1 MTPDKAALMAL
12 AEHHDRQGVFHAK
25 QAASNASWYH
35 GHAADTRRA
44 ADHFAVA
51 AALKARAGEAA

>member
-12 AEHHDRQGVFHAK
+12 AEHRERQGVIHAK
-25 QAASNASWYH
+25 HAASNAPWYH
-35 GHAADTRRA
+35 QHAADTRRA

-51 AALKARAGEAA
+51 AALRARAGEAA